1 MTISNATETAILKLV
16 FQAVAWAGYADNAAS
31 TPQSQ
36 IGISLHTADP
46 TDAGDATFS
55 ETTYSGYVRTNV
67 PRTSATGWT
76 EASGTVNPVSNIDFA
91 AGVGGTG
98 IVSYFATGKSTAT
111 PPVGA
116 QAILWSGTVNP
127 VINTGN
133 GVTPRLTNTTNITLD

>member
-1 MTISNATETAILKLV
+1 MTISNTTETAILKLV
-16 FQAVAWAGYADNAAS
+16 YQAVAWANYADNAAS
-31 TPQSQ
+31 APQSQ

-55 ETTYSGYVRTNV
+55 EVTYSGYVRVNV

-76 EASGTVNPVSNIDFA
+76 EASGTVNPVANIDFT

-127 VINTGN
+127 VINSGN
-133 GVTPRLTNTTNITLD
+133 GVTPRLTTATNITLD

>member
-1 MTISNATETAILKLV
+1 MTISNAAETAILKLV
-16 FQAVAWAGYADNAAS
+16 FQAVAWANYADNAAS
-31 TPQSQ
+31 SPQSQ
-36 IGISLHTADP
+36 VGISLHTADP

-55 ETTYSGYVRTNV
+55 EVTYSGYARVNV
-67 PRTSATGWT
+67 ARSTTGWG
-76 EASGTVNPVSNIDFA
+76 ESSGTVTPAANIDFT

-127 VINTGN
+127 VINSGN
-133 GVTPRLTNTTNITLD
+133 GVTPRLTTATNITLD